1 MEEVL
6 VEKRPYRGYRV
17 KRCLVCK
24 VPLENCIC
32 NSVPKIKTSSHIWLM
47 MNEEEIRKPTNTG
60 HLITDS
66 VVNSKMFIWKRTE
79 PDQELINLVNSGDYD
94 PWLVFPAD
102 SPDNAHRAREFQK
115 SSDKPTAFILIDG
128 TWNQARKI
136 FRKSTYLDKLPM
148 LSLNI
153 DKKLQYLL
161 RRASQDTHL
170 CTAEVGIELLRLNE
184 EFQACDLLDDY
195 FKRFIES
202 YVSGRT
208 NGIIKK
214 LFEDRNL

>member
-1 MEEVL
+1 
-6 VEKRPYRGYRV
+6 K
-17 KRCLVCK
+17 
-24 VPLENCIC
+24 
-32 NSVPKIKTSSHIWLM
+32 
-47 MNEEEIRKPTNTG
+47 
-60 HLITDS
+60 
-66 VVNSKMFIWKRTE
+66 
-79 PDQELINLVNSGDYD
+79 
-94 PWLVFPAD
+94 
-102 SPDNAHRAREFQK
+102 EFKK
-115 SSDKPTAFILIDG
+115 SSNKPTAFILIDG

-153 DKKLQYLL
+153 DKKSQYLL

-184 EFQACDLLDDY
+184 EFEACDLLDDY